1 MHVDLLGGGG
11 LKFGDVIMAT
21 ASAAVIHI
29 LIEGVLVIALVPTGS
44 YLGVQATVIVSILV
58 SGLIVGY
65 VFARKIWE
73 ESRIISI
80 GKIAIL
86 SAFLTLFAVM
96 ASFGAIGHYSA
107 LVDESLQNMFSTG
120 SWTSTDWYSY
130 EVMVLASSTALN
142 VAYTLALGFVGLY
155 LGSMRKPAAKTKE

>member
-1 MHVDLLGGGG
+1 
-11 LKFGDVIMAT
+11 
-21 ASAAVIHI
+21 
-29 LIEGVLVIALVPTGS
+29 
-44 YLGVQATVIVSILV
+44 
-58 SGLIVGY
+58 
-65 VFARKIWE
+65 
-73 ESRIISI
+73 
-80 GKIAIL
+80 
-86 SAFLTLFAVM
+86 M